1 MQKWKASWLLGTY
14 LTECADP
21 TTHVAV
27 GNTLNSISEINSVI
41 FYCWFSV
48 FKENLYI
55 DTNPITNIIYIQWW
69 LGAVFMLF
77 IKAGFFFSQWHGAEQ
92 NNLWW
97 WMHWIEL
104 QSYVNRA
111 DSAYNLLL
119 WNESHLLNDVQR
131 CLSLYFPDGPLH
143 LLFIY
148 FSHKTLLHL

>member
-1 MQKWKASWLLGTY
+1 MKSFLVTWNISHRMCWPYYTCSSRKYVKFYFWNQLNNILLLIFYVQWKFIYWYKSNNQHYLYTVMVRCSFHAFYQSWL
-14 LTECADP
+14 
-21 TTHVAV
+21 
-27 GNTLNSISEINSVI
+27 
-41 FYCWFSV
+41 
-48 FKENLYI
+48 
-55 DTNPITNIIYIQWW
+55 
-69 LGAVFMLF
+69 
-77 IKAGFFFSQWHGAEQ
+77 FFSQRHGAEQ